1 MALRDVR
8 PRRGAR
14 LARAVAAAATALA
27 AGVPALVAVGALAP
41 AVPVVSLAA
50 HGAGYAGGLC
60 AVAALALAGATAR
73 WWVRRTALRAAV
85 VAAAVVGLLGCAVVL
100 DRLLDAARAADVAVD
115 PLPRPDRVPA
125 PDATVAYATQDGR
138 PVELSVWG
146 PDDADGDAPVA
157 VWLHGGGWV
166 GSSRQAPVGLAHLA
180 HLRERGWV
188 VANVDYSLSDAAVHR
203 WDATEPQVAC
213 ALAWLARHAGDFG
226 GDTERLALMGA
237 SAGGN
242 LALNVA
248 YRAAAGTLE
257 PSCGGRLPVPDAVVV
272 TSPIADPVGFHDN
285 PDPALGPLTR
295 WMARAY
301 TGGSPA
307 EHPDRYRAITPAT
320 HATPAA
326 PPTLV
331 VVPDHDQIVPPAGA
345 RAFADAARAAGVE
358 VELVEVPQG
367 AHVVD
372 LPGTLGAQ
380 LVDGLAV
387 RWLAAHGAGP
397 G

>member
-1 MALRDVR
+1 MAFRDAR
-8 PRRGAR
+8 PSRGAR
-14 LARAVAAAATALA
+14 LARAAAGTATALA
-27 AGVPALVAVGALAP
+27 AGVPALVALGALAP
-41 AVPVVSLAA
+41 ALPVVPLAA

-60 AVAALALAGATAR
+60 LVAALGLAGAAAR
-73 WWVRRTALRAAV
+73 WWLRRTTVRAV
-85 VAAAVVGLLGCAVVL
+85 VAVVAVAGLLGCAVVL
-100 DRLLDAARAADVAVD
+100 DRLLDVARAADVAVD
-115 PLPRPDRVPA
+115 PLPRPDPVPA
-125 PDATVAYATQDGR
+125 PDATVAYTTQDGE
-138 PVELSVWG
+138 PVELSVWAPPG
-146 PDDADGDAPVA
+146 ADGDAPVA

-166 GSSRQAPVGLAHLA
+166 GSSRQAPVGLAHLD

-213 ALAWLARHAGDFG
+213 ALAWLAEHADDHG
-226 GDTERLALMGA
+226 GDPGRLALMGA

-272 TSPIADPVGFHDN
+272 TSPIADPAGFHDN
-285 PDPALGPLTR
+285 PDVALGPLTR

-331 VVPDHDQIVPPAGA
+331 VVPDHDPIVPPAGA
-345 RAFADAARAAGVE
+345 RAFAEAARASGVE
-358 VELVEVPQG
+358 VGLVEVPQG

-372 LPGTLGAQ
+372 LPGSLGGQ

-387 RWLAAHGAGP
+387 RWLIEHGAGP